1 MVRLYSDFHDKGL
14 EILGVSLDG
23 DRQSWMDA
31 IHKDRLYWTQV
42 SDLKRWQCAAAQQ
55 YRVTGIPFTVLIDR
69 DGNIVAKGL
78 RGNELRQKVQAL
90 LEK

>member
-1 MVRLYSDFHDKGL
+1 MVRLYQDFHDKGL

-23 DRQSWMDA
+23 DRRSWMDA
-31 IHKDRLYWTQV
+31 IHKDGLYWTQV

-55 YRVTGIPFTVLIDR
+55 YRVQGIPFTVLIDR
-69 DGNIVAKGL
+69 DGTIVAKGL

-90 LEK
+90 LDK